1 MKKIYSILFIFL
13 VALFAVSCSNDFDK
27 AGEVGYLKL
36 ELTTLVST
44 NTRTVA
50 PEDYVPKKLHVVLKR
65 GATIVLESD
74 YENGVFS
81 NSNMQGNITLEAGTY
96 TITAQSANWDGSG
109 SGFGVPFYHGE
120 TTVEVKSRTLQEASL
135 TCTQANVK
143 VTINWD
149 KSFKDN
155 FTEAQASVISA
166 GDPATSESPILFTM
180 GEDRGSAYFPV
191 GNLKVHVSV
200 KNKGGDWHGQD
211 NEITDVQAR
220 QHCIINYKVAES
232 GTQGRVE
239 VVIDDASNSY
249 IYNVE
254 LPQESGIL
262 LEAKPVTDL
271 TPDFKDNFIERN
283 YALLTGFG
291 MGDNME
297 KEKVVLRY
305 RLKNANEWTVVEND
319 DLIVEDLEE
328 GVNFSYKF
336 MDVVFGT
343 TYEYQFYH
351 NDPENSLESNTQSF
365 TVTGE
370 ALYNGGFELWHDEG
384 KASYPTESASVKY
397 WSSSNPGSASFGGN
411 VTTAEE
417 TIKHGGNY
425 SAKLQSKYIVIKFAA
440 ASIYTG
446 NFAGLVGT
454 NGAKLDWG
462 VPFTSRPRSLK
473 GFMMYQPQ
481 SVNRVSS
488 NAPAD
493 APKSGELDHCQIY
506 CTLLTEQLHVDNTKI
521 EETFP
526 KYDGTDSRVIAYG
539 EKTVKETQSDWTEF
553 DIPLHYFNTTTKPS
567 YLLIVC
573 SSSKYGDYFHGA
585 GNNDSGSTLYLDDFE
600 LVY

>member
-1 MKKIYSILFIFL
+1 MKKIYSILFIFF
-13 VALFAVSCSNDFDK
+13 VALFTVSCSSDLDK
-27 AGEVGYLKL
+27 AGEFGYLKL

-44 NTRTVA
+44 NTRTAA
-50 PEDYVPKKLHVVLKR
+50 PNDYAPKKLHVVLKR
-65 GATIVLESD
+65 GTTIVLESD

-81 NSNMQGNITLEAGTY
+81 NSNMRGSITLEAGTY

-109 SGFGVPFYHGE
+109 SGFGVPFYYGE
-120 TTVEVKSRTLQEASL
+120 TTVEVKSRTLHEASI
-135 TCTQANVK
+135 TCRQANVK
-143 VTINWD
+143 MTVNFD

-155 FTEAQASVISA
+155 FTAARASVISA
-166 GDPATSESPILFTM
+166 GDPATEMSPVLFTM
-180 GEDRGSAYFPV
+180 GEDRGSAYFPAGELTV
-191 GNLKVHVSV
+191 RVSV
-200 KNKGGDWHGQD
+200 VNKGGEEHIQT
-211 NEITDVQAR
+211 NYIKDVKAR
-220 QHCIINYKVAES
+220 DHYIINYKVAES

-254 LPQESGIL
+254 LPQESGIV
-262 LEAKPVTDL
+262 LEANAVTDSEADAI
-271 TPDFKDNFIERN
+271 TGN
-283 YALLTGFG
+283 YAVLSGTATGDE
-291 MGDNME
+291 MDVE
-297 KEKVVLRY
+297 KIVLRY
-305 RLKNANEWTVVEND
+305 RQRGTSEWTVLKSNELNPVEA
-319 DLIVEDLEE
+319 EGGEE
-328 GVNFSYKF
+328 RKVTISYKLTGISAGVN
-336 MDVVFGT
+336 
-343 TYEYQFYH
+343 YEYQLYH
-351 NDPENSLESNTQSF
+351 DDPENSAESNTIFF
-365 TVTGE
+365 TVNGE
-370 ALYNGGFELWHDEG
+370 ALYNGGFELWHNEG
-384 KASYPTESASVKY
+384 NVAYPTESASVKY

-411 VTTAEE
+411 VTTAEA

-446 NFAGLVGT
+446 NFGSLVGT
-454 NGAKLDWG
+454 SGAKLDWG

-488 NAPAD
+488 DAPAG

-585 GNNDSGSTLYLDDFE
+585 GTSNSGSTLYLDDFE
-600 LVY
+600 LTY